1 MENRQQILIVKYKTL
16 IKRKHKTDKMK
27 KLLLSATFAFT
38 LLATSNTFAQQGFGT
53 NQPDKSAAV
62 DIVSSKRG
70 LLIPRIELTG
80 TNTNVLNNGE
90 ITAPAHSLFIFN
102 TATAGSGATAV
113 TPGFYYW
120 ERTNTALDTAW
131 EGKWV
136 RFVSDNSERDVVVE
150 GAKDGNIDVTATD
163 YINGVKTYEVS
174 VKGGTTAGQVL
185 VTKVDAGVTTTE
197 WVNPND
203 FVLDVLVGGN
213 AIGISKDTNGD
224 IEVKFN
230 GNLSE
235 NTTIATGTH
244 DLAITGLETVTTA
257 PGFVLVMGADGILK
271 QISKDSLIDAK
282 NMTSSDG
289 IITLNGL
296 ATAEKSLLVD
306 VKLGVA
312 DRSIAPGKFKAEAGD
327 EGKVPVVKTDG
338 TVEWKTIPGTSAATL
353 STDGKIVIGDN
364 SSNLSSLANAVL
376 TATELSIKKES
387 ITSEDILNGTIQT
400 EDMKAGGNTTVL
412 VTNADGTV
420 SWIDQSNLANKDNYN
435 FTAPLTK
442 DAGVDNLTGGK
453 DFTVNIEGAALTST
467 SLTVSDA
474 TNKALLGALALE
486 ITPGTIAGQVLTTT
500 GTGTDLTTS
509 WGTPNSLVL
518 ANNGLEKGTDEAIQL
533 GGDLIK
539 ATTINTGV
547 TNAEYTLGIKGLVNV
562 LPTKADKNKAIVVE
576 STTGIL
582 RTVDKVI
589 TGTNV
594 NVSTNAGYS
603 FHTPEVVINVTLGNS
618 DESIVFPP
626 AASAEG
632 QVINI
637 RIANKNESHS
647 GYLTVLD
654 TYGSMPYQGWIV
666 KSNGSE
672 WVIVGRN

>member
-1 MENRQQILIVKYKTL
+1 
-16 IKRKHKTDKMK
+16 MK
-27 KLLLSATFAFT
+27 KLILSATFAFT

-62 DIVSSKRG
+62 EIVSSKRG
-70 LLIPRIELTG
+70 LLIPRIELTA

-90 ITAPAHSLFIFN
+90 ITAPANSLFIYN
-102 TATAGSGATAV
+102 TATAGSGSTAV

-150 GAKDGNIDVTATD
+150 GATNGNIDVTATD

-174 VKGGTTAGQVL
+174 VKGGATAGQVL

-203 FVLDVLVGGN
+203 FILDVLVGGN

-230 GNLSE
+230 GTLSE

-244 DLAITGLETVTTA
+244 NLAITGLEKVTTA
-257 PGFVLVMGADGILK
+257 PGFVLVMGEDGILK

-296 ATAEKSLLVD
+296 ETAEKSLLVD
-306 VKLGVA
+306 VVLGVA
-312 DRSIAPGKFKAEAGD
+312 DGSIAPSKFKAETTD

-338 TVEWKTIPGTSAATL
+338 TVEWTTIPGTSAATL
-353 STDGKIVIGDN
+353 STDGKIVIGN
-364 SSNLSSLANAVL
+364 NTSIINSLANAVL

-387 ITSEDILNGTIQT
+387 ITSEDIQNGTIQT

-412 VTNADGTV
+412 VTKADGTV
-420 SWIDQSNLANKDNYN
+420 SWIEQSDLANKDNYN

-442 DAGVDNLTGGK
+442 DAGVDNSTGGK
-453 DFTVNIEGAALTST
+453 DFNVNIEGAALTST

-518 ANNGLEKGTDEAIQL
+518 ANNGLEKGTADAIQL

-547 TNAEYTLGIKGLVNV
+547 TDVEHTLGIKGLVNV
-562 LPTKADKNKAIVVE
+562 LPTEANKNKAIVVE

-594 NVSTNAGYS
+594 DVSTNAGYS
-603 FHTPEVVINVTLGNS
+603 FHTPEVVINVTLGNT
-618 DESIVFPP
+618 DESIVFPS

-637 RIANKNESHS
+637 KIANKNESHS

-654 TYGSMPYQGWIV
+654 TYGSMPFQGWIV
-666 KSNGSE
+666 KSNGVE